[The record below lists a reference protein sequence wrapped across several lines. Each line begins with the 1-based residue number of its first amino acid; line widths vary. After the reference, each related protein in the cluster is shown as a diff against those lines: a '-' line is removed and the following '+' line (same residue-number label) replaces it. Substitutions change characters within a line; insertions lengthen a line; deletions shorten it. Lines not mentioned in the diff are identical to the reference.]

1 VVPEPEDAPVTTPQ
15 QRDRDA
21 RAAAAVARA
30 CGFAQPVAPLIVRR
44 IPAVETLL
52 RRDDATI
59 RRVLGDASLRSGLR
73 QGVVDG
79 FQATW
84 KQATMDRLRD
94 DHPVWL
100 RRWWWPVCS
109 AAEHARLLAAPA
121 PRSDHRRVGIAVAA
135 FPATVGAA
143 EVLTDA
149 DHRRTVG
156 DHLLVE
162 RRMATAVLD
171 LAVELAAEADGPRP
185 RGAGSGA
192 IDDPPPGVAEEEA
205 RFTGW
210 WHG

>member
-1 VVPEPEDAPVTTPQ
+1 VTLPQ

-21 RAAAAVARA
+21 RATAAIARA
-30 CGFAQPVAPLIVRR
+30 CGFTQPVAPLIVRR

-59 RRVLGDASLRSGLR
+59 RRVLGDPSLRSGLR
-73 QGVVDG
+73 QGVVDD
-79 FQATW
+79 FQTTW
-84 KQATMDRLRD
+84 KQAAMDRLRH

-100 RRWWWPVCS
+100 RTWWWPVCS

-121 PRSDHRRVGIAVAA
+121 PRSDHRRIGIAVAA

-162 RRMATAVLD
+162 RRVAAAILD
-171 LAVELAAEADGPRP
+171 LAVELAAETGDDRP
-185 RGAGSGA
+185 RETGTGA
-192 IDDPPPGVAEEEA
+192 IDDPPPGVSDEET
-205 RFTGW
+205 RHTGW